1 MATNIKILA
10 FSLVVVLFLSN
21 CSNDDD
27 NLNQI
32 EFGIWISTDKTDTL
46 DFKTQNN
53 FYKSNAF
60 MQNDNYDYKLLPK
73 DSIQIGYRGKLFILV
88 EPTNHKY
95 SIEKNELTID
105 FTNQSC
111 YGFDDE
117 IMTYIKE

>member
-1 MATNIKILA
+1 MAKNIKILA

-88 EPTNHKY
+88 EPTNHKN